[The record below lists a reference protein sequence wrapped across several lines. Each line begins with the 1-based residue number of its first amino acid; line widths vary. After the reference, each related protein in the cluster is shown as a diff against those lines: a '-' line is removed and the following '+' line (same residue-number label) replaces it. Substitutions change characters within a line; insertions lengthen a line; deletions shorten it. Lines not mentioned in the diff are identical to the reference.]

1 MTDVSTADWQN
12 TNLRLNTSPQTL
24 VFKYCDK
31 KGQNYG
37 KAKDSKYTHTDT
49 TLDLA
54 ALRSVSQIPEIQYS
68 GPSFADTVL
77 LFIMST
83 AYTSE
88 SRKFG
93 ENNQMMDAPG

>member
-1 MTDVSTADWQN
+1 MFQLQIDKIQTFVLILHLKLLYSN
-12 TNLRLNTSPQTL
+12 TVIR
-24 VFKYCDK
+24 

-54 ALRSVSQIPEIQYS
+54 ALCSVSQLPEIQYL
-68 GPSFADTVL
+68 GPSFTDTVL